1 MFSQIQPLNRLDPSN
16 RSKTSF
22 REGIHI
28 YIYIYIYIYTY
39 IYIYIYIYIL
49 YVFLLSI
56 KLSGLVPKTVGQRWS
71 PKAGDAVVSA
81 NVGLANAARGLGDLF
96 CAEVG
101 TDARWYWG
109 KHCKYVEIWWNIW
122 KHAWKQSWTVLI
134 MSHELCHD
142 EQRSTASK
150 SLLSLTALGLKIFAR
165 GDQCSR
171 AERHGGLSRQAPNQA
186 SWIQSHPRSTS
197 FFSQVWLKDV
207 FFWVLSLNCPG
218 KPAVAETKAPPKQRD
233 SSTIK
238 KDIKVGCIL
247 LHGLPDRTVLV
258 FVASG
263 WWYRLCT
270 VHHWEYRKDSRPL
283 PDGLTL
289 MTSHEIIF
297 LDL

>member
-1 MFSQIQPLNRLDPSN
+1 MFFVEHKIRLGPKNCWTTMESQGRWCGRLRQRRLGQCSKGTWRFVLRGGWDWRPLVLRKALQIRWNMMKYLEAFGSMLGN
-16 RSKTSF
+16 NL
-22 REGIHI
+22 GQ
-28 YIYIYIYIYTY
+28 
-39 IYIYIYIYIL
+39 
-49 YVFLLSI
+49 FLSCLMSCVTMNNDQ
-56 KLSGLVPKTVGQRWS
+56 LP
-71 PKAGDAVVSA
+71 A
-81 NVGLANAARGLGDLF
+81 N
-96 CAEVG
+96 
-101 TDARWYWG
+101 
-109 KHCKYVEIWWNIW
+109 
-122 KHAWKQSWTVLI
+122 
-134 MSHELCHD
+134 LCC
-142 EQRSTASK
+142 
-150 SLLSLTALGLKIFAR
+150 LTALGLKIFAR

-197 FFSQVWLKDV
+197 FFSQVSLKDI
-207 FFWVLSLNCPG
+207 FFLGVLSLNCPG

-289 MTSHEIIF
+289 MTSYEIIC